1 MARPIKQGLDYFP
14 LDTVF
19 DEDVKMCIALYNSKF
34 PQKPAQSVVIGT
46 LIILYQK
53 IYFNNFYIEWNNKR
67 SLLTANECW
76 LALDEFET
84 ILNSFLDEGIFNKT
98 LFDKYQI
105 LTSKGIQKRYFEIA
119 KRRNVEVKEEYLLL
133 NELKKRVNVA
143 ETGVFVA
150 ETGVFVNNNATK
162 KSKEKES
169 KENKNKL
176 NKTILS
182 KFKAMCESLK
192 DKMNPCTYNAWFES
206 FSIEDYKSNVITA
219 SVSSKMS
226 AEIIND
232 NYFDVLS
239 ETVKEVFDKNTSIIV
254 IDREI

>member
-1 MARPIKQGLDYFP
+1 M
-14 LDTVF
+14 
-19 DEDVKMCIALYNSKF
+19 
-34 PQKPAQSVVIGT
+34 
-46 LIILYQK
+46 
-53 IYFNNFYIEWNNKR
+53 
-67 SLLTANECW
+67 
-76 LALDEFET
+76 
-84 ILNSFLDEGIFNKT
+84 
-98 LFDKYQI
+98 
-105 LTSKGIQKRYFEIA
+105 TSKGIQKRYFEIA

-150 ETGVFVNNNATK
+150 ETGVFANNNATK